1 MWSLNAPRAHTLP
14 FALHTAVFHLNS
26 SVNFESASLITLRKR
41 AIVLPRQPVSP
52 AICLSICLDALIPNS
67 FFAIEAP
74 LESSR
79 KPQSD
84 LQPSFA
90 WYWSFL
96 LLTYNRHYIGYSRC
110 QPMKSHLTV

>member
-67 FFAIEAP
+67 FLP
-74 LESSR
+74 LR
-79 KPQSD
+79 HCHRTLHYDARYFPD
-84 LQPSFA
+84 LRRGATHRIPATKVLHGTGPF
-90 WYWSFL
+90 F
-96 LLTYNRHYIGYSRC
+96 C
-110 QPMKSHLTV
+110 